1 MGSGEDETT
10 KSAIVLA
17 FHSVVMME
25 VFRRGDR
32 EKRKQGDDGKV

>member
-1 MGSGEDETT
+1 MRGRENETA

-17 FHSVVMME
+17 FHRVVMME
-25 VFRRGDR
+25 VFRRRDR